1 MTCYLMK
8 AVTVQKSSLH
18 SVATQS
24 WLSLLSL
31 SWTSGIMTTSATRL
45 SSPELPLWDW
55 LREVLAMLF
64 ILLTELRVV
73 CLVGSKGSTTICSV
87 PLISARQNGQ
97 PPPFPSESCNNKL
110 GKWRFLCLIQ
120 IDCLLTCQAVRQWV
134 HSKCPQGSILISLLF
149 SAHILHSWKV
159 EPISQ

>member
-1 MTCYLMK
+1 MDFYLNSKNGHYVLSCPEKRPLKIYKNTKRSKVYWFDRFLICLACYLMK
-8 AVTVQKSSLH
+8 AVTEQKSSLH

-45 SSPELPLWDW
+45 GSPELPLWDW
-55 LREVLAMLF
+55 LRELLAMLF

-87 PLISARQNGQ
+87 PLISARQKGQ
-97 PPPFPSESCNNKL
+97 PPPFPSESCKN
-110 GKWRFLCLIQ
+110 RFRI
-120 IDCLLTCQAVRQWV
+120 
-134 HSKCPQGSILISLLF
+134 SKGF
-149 SAHILHSWKV
+149 FT
-159 EPISQ
+159 